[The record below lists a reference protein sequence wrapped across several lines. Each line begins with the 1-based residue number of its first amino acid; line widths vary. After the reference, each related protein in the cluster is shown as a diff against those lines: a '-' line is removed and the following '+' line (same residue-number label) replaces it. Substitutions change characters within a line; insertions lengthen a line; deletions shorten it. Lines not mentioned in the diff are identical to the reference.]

1 MPAWTSY
8 LETSQ
13 DRFHTE
19 LLDFLRIPSVSSL
32 PEHSGD
38 VQQAAAWV
46 AARLR
51 SAGIETV
58 EILPT
63 AGHPVVYGEWLG
75 APGKPIVMIY
85 GHFDVQPVDPIELW
99 THPPFAP
106 HVKDGRVY
114 ARGASDDK
122 GNMLVPILAVE
133 ALLQSTGALPVNIK
147 FFFEGQEEIGSPQIE
162 ELVATHKEK
171 FACDLVLSADGGQW
185 SETQPETLVSLRGGC
200 AVQVDVVAANRDMH
214 SGLYG
219 GVVHN
224 PIHALT
230 AILSSM
236 RSADGVIQV
245 AGFYDEVV
253 PLTAEDRAAIAR
265 VPFEAAKLSDDL
277 AVTADFGEAGYTPLE
292 RNWRRPTLEVNGIW
306 GGFQGEGIKTVLPA
320 QAHAKI
326 TCRLVA
332 NQDPDTIA
340 RLIAEHV
347 AHNTPPG
354 VRASVSRIPF
364 VAYPYMMPADHPG
377 NVAARAVL
385 SEMYGCEPYIVG
397 SGGSIPVCSTF
408 LRHLGVYTTNFG
420 FAISDENFH
429 APDEFYR
436 LSSFVKGQHA
446 YCKLLERLA
455 L

>member
-1 MPAWTSY
+1 MPGWNSY
-8 LETSQ
+8 LEANQ
-13 DRFHTE
+13 DRFFAE
-19 LLDFLRIPSVSSL
+19 LVDFLRIPSVSSL
-32 PEHSGD
+32 PAHKGD
-38 VQQAAAWV
+38 VQQAAEWV
-46 AARLR
+46 ATRLR
-51 SAGIETV
+51 QAGIEQV

-75 APGKPIVMIY
+75 APGKPTVMIY
-85 GHFDVQPVDPIELW
+85 GHFDVQPVDPVELW
-99 THPPFAP
+99 SHPPFEP
-106 HVKDGRVY
+106 HVEDGRVY

-133 ALLQSTGALPVNIK
+133 ALLQSSGTLPINLK
-147 FFFEGQEEIGSPQIE
+147 FFFEGQEEIGSPQIDA
-162 ELVATHKEK
+162 LVAAHKEK
-171 FACDLVLSADGGQW
+171 LACDLVLSADGGQW
-185 SETQPETLVSLRGGC
+185 SETQPITLTSLRGGC
-200 AVQVDVVAANRDMH
+200 AVQIDVVAANRDMH

-219 GVVHN
+219 GVVQN

-230 AILSSM
+230 SILTSM

-253 PLTAEDRAAIAR
+253 PLSEEDRAAIAR
-265 VPFEAAKLSDDL
+265 VPFEEHKLDALEVS
-277 AVTADFGEAGYTPLE
+277 ADFGEAGYTPLE

-306 GGFQGEGIKTVLPA
+306 GGFQGAGIKTVLPA

-332 NQDPDTIA
+332 NQNPDTIA
-340 RLIAEHV
+340 HLIAEHV

-364 VAYPYMMPADHPG
+364 AAIPYLMPAAHPG
-377 NVAARAVL
+377 NLAAREVL
-385 SEMYGCEPYIVG
+385 LEMYGREPYVVG

-408 LRHLGVYTTNFG
+408 LQHLNAYTTNFG
-420 FAISDENFH
+420 FGISDENFH

-436 LSSFVKGQHA
+436 LSSFVKGQTA
-446 YCKLLERLA
+446 YCKLLEHLGR
-455 L
+455 